1 MLSKAT
7 GFSLGR
13 GFPLFDLAVSCQAA
27 IMRSNVALLCACFCV
42 CVCLCVQGFTDPVY
56 RARRKEFAD
65 IAYNYRQ

>member
-7 GFSLGR
+7 GFSLSR
-13 GFPLFDLAVSCQAA
+13 GFPLFDLVVSGQAS
-27 IMRSNVALLCACFCV
+27 IMSSNMAS
-42 CVCLCVQGFTDPVY
+42 LCVPAQGFTDTVY